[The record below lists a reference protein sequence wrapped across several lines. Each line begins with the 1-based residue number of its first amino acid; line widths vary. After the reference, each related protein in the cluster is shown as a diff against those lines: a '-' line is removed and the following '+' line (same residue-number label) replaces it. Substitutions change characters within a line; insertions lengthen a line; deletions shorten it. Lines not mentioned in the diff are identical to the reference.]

1 MIRSWAIMDI
11 AGTGVTLR
19 QLQILRDVVRT
30 GSERAAAKVLD
41 ISQPA
46 VSQQLKQLETLLGV
60 QLFVR
65 DKGRLVPTA

>member
-1 MIRSWAIMDI
+1 MDI